1 MTSADEHTTTPSPTS
16 SQGQYVDARTER
28 RLMIISVGLISL
40 IAFEALAV
48 ATAMPTVVN
57 RLQGHH
63 YYALAMGV
71 VLATQIMTT
80 ALAGPWSDSR
90 SPQSCLYTGVALLA
104 TGLTICTFAP
114 NMLIFVAGRAIQGL
128 GGGLS
133 IVPLYTMIGNNIA
146 PSHRP
151 KFFAAFA
158 AAWVVPGLVGP
169 AVAGIVVE
177 HTSWRW
183 IFGFVP
189 ALLVLASP
197 LFVGAT
203 RKLPHRAERQK
214 AERVK
219 RTVTF
224 SLLTGIS
231 VALLQVT
238 SGTRPERF
246 TPTVY
251 MTIVLAGIITFV
263 CLKPLLPRGTYL
275 SRRGLAST
283 VLLRGLLNGSF
294 LGVEAFLPLML
305 QEIHGWSPAMAGL
318 VLTASSVTWALGS
331 ALQAKVKDPTQRPRL
346 AVSGSALMLAGLV
359 IASSASF
366 HGVPGA
372 LVIFGW
378 VIGGFGIGVAFTAM
392 SVHSLAM
399 TPPERQGKASSA
411 LQLADNVGAAVAIAV
426 AGIVYAIIMPA
437 QEWAFLGA
445 TGVLCLT
452 GALAVAVARRVAPYP
467 GSKEEE
473 HLLASATDDASG
485 A

>member
-1 MTSADEHTTTPSPTS
+1 MASPTTHTPTA
-16 SQGQYVDARTER
+16 GQYVDARTER
-28 RLMIISVGLISL
+28 RLLVISVGLISL

-48 ATAMPTVVN
+48 ATAMPTVVD
-57 RLQGHH
+57 RLHGHH
-63 YYALAMGV
+63 FYALAMGV

-90 SPQSCLYTGVALLA
+90 SPQSCLYTGVALLGA
-104 TGLTICTFAP
+104 GLTICTFAP
-114 NMLIFVAGRAIQGL
+114 NMLVFVAGRAIQGL
-128 GGGLS
+128 GGGLC
-133 IVPLYTMIGNNIA
+133 IVPLYTLIGNNIA

-183 IFGFVP
+183 IFGVVP
-189 ALLVLASP
+189 ALLALSSP
-197 LFVGAT
+197 VFVGTT
-203 RKLPHRAERQK
+203 RKLPHHVKRQK
-214 AERVK
+214 AEHVK

-238 SGTRPERF
+238 SGTNPERF

-251 MTIVLAGIITFV
+251 ITIVLAAFITFV
-263 CLKPLLPRGTYL
+263 CLKPLLPRGTYI

-294 LGVEAFLPLML
+294 IGVEAFLPLML

-318 VLTASSVTWALGS
+318 VLTASSVTWAIGS
-331 ALQAKVKDPTQRPRL
+331 ALQARVKDPLKRPRL
-346 AVSGSALMLAGLV
+346 AVSGTAAMLGGLV
-359 IASSASF
+359 IASAASF
-366 HGVPGA
+366 HVVPGA
-372 LVIFGW
+372 LVILGW

-399 TPPERQGKASSA
+399 TPLERQGKASSA
-411 LQLADNVGAAVAIAV
+411 LQLADTVGAAVAIAV
-426 AGIVYAIIMPA
+426 AGIVYAIMMPA
-437 QEWAFLGA
+437 QEWAFFGA
-445 TGVLCLT
+445 TGVLCVT
-452 GALAVAVARRVAPYP
+452 GVLAVIVSRRVAPHP
-467 GSKEEE
+467 GSKEELC
-473 HLLASATDDASG
+473 LLASAKDDASV